1 MTDGLK
7 DKHRTAI
14 VNLLRSNERV
24 DRAVLFG
31 SRATEMFTLGSDVD
45 IALFGEEL
53 TTTDQARLVT
63 AMEKLNVPQRID
75 LLLYDQVEDEA
86 LREHVQRD
94 GVELYRRPN
103 NAAARFHALENWR
116 RSNIFSLAHW
126 KNGLAFK
133 NIDFTETGR
142 PIIKIAELKAGVT
155 SQTARTMA
163 DYDPSVS
170 VGRGDM
176 LFSWSGN
183 PDTSIDVFRWEGEE
197 GWLNQHIFKVTP
209 CDGISGDFLFFLLK
223 WLKPKFAEIARNR
236 QTTGLG
242 HVTIQD
248 LKQTFIDVPDARGQA
263 KIVGV
268 IGPIQDKIE
277 LNRRMNETL
286 EAMARAIFKD
296 WFVDFGPT
304 RARMEGREPY
314 LPPELW
320 DLFPDALDG
329 QGKPAGWT
337 FSEIGEEAEVVGG
350 GTPSTKELSYWDGGM
365 HHWATPKDLSKLTT
379 PVLLRTERKIT
390 DAGVNK
396 ISSGLLPVGAILM
409 SSRAPIGYLAITE
422 IPTAVNQGFI
432 AMVCRQRLPNTFVLF
447 WCQANL
453 DYIKDIAGGS
463 TFAEISKR
471 TFRPVPVLVPSVQIL
486 AAYDRLVR
494 PLYVRIVANAKES
507 DTLARTRDILL
518 PKLMSGE
525 ISLRD
530 VEKATEA
537 VA

>member
-248 LKQTFIDVPDARGQA
+248 IKQTFIDVPDARGQA

-268 IGPIQDKIE
+268 IGPIQDKID

-304 RARMEGREPY
+304 RAKMDGRDPC

-320 DLFPDALDG
+320 DLFPDALDEE
-329 QGKPAGWT
+329 GKPVGWLT
-337 FSEIGEEAEVVGG
+337 QPVSALFEFNPRETVKRGTSAPYLDMAALPTSGLISTPPLKREFKSGSKFRDGDTLFARITPCLENGKTAYVFGLGDAVIGTGSTEFIVIRSREPLPQVASYLLARDSKFRAHAVRNMT
-350 GTPSTKELSYWDGGM
+350 GTSGRQRANVSVTSNFE
-365 HHWATPKDLSKLTT
+365 LTT
-379 PVLLRTERKIT
+379 
-390 DAGVNK
+390 
-396 ISSGLLPVGAILM
+396 
-409 SSRAPIGYLAITE
+409 APDEKLWKALATLIE
-422 IPTAVNQGFI
+422 PF
-432 AMVCRQRLPNTFVLF
+432 
-447 WCQANL
+447 L
-453 DYIKDIAGGS
+453 DRVI
-463 TFAEISKR
+463 
-471 TFRPVPVLVPSVQIL
+471 
-486 AAYDRLVR
+486 
-494 PLYVRIVANAKES
+494 ANAYES
-507 DTLARTRDILL
+507 LTLARTRDLLL

-525 ISLRD
+525 IRLRD
-530 VEKATEA
+530 LEKATEA
-537 VA
+537 LA